1 MTIPTFSALRRQGQG
16 ACQSVSRLHI
26 DMLLKEGRHEG
37 KKERMAG
44 LKLIKYVTHILG
56 NS

>member
-1 MTIPTFSALRRQGQG
+1 MTIPTFPALRRQGQG

-26 DMLLKEGRHEG
+26 GMLLKEGRQEG
-37 KKERMAG
+37 KKERVEG
-44 LKLIKYVTHILG
+44 LKLIKHVTHILG